1 MHLDNDDKEDE
12 GKSAYARDDDEKGV
26 LIKSHIF
33 IIQTIWGGA
42 NTTGFY

>member
-1 MHLDNDDKEDE
+1 MHLDNDDEEDE
-12 GKSAYARDDDEKGV
+12 RKSANARNDDEKGI

-42 NTTGFY
+42 NSVGFY